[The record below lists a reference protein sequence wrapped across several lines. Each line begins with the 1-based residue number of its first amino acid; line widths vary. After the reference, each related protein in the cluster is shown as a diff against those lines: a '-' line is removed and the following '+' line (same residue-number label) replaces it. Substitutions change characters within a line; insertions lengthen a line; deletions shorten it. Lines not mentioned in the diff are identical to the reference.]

1 MFYVNAA
8 IPSFYCHDRSVQVV
22 KKGRC
27 ICFDEELSA
36 AVLGAGDGEAHGG
49 SGIEA
54 AAFLFCCCCNF
65 NVLNLN
71 ARVQSRSL
79 GVAPEL
85 DERLKNSRMR

>member
-1 MFYVNAA
+1 MQQSP
-8 IPSFYCHDRSVQVV
+8 PSTVTIALCKLSR
-22 KKGRC
+22 KGDV
-27 ICFDEELSA
+27 FAHQPSSEP
-36 AVLGAGDGEAHGG
+36 LGAGEGEAHGG

-54 AAFLFCCCCNF
+54 AAFLFCCSCNF

-71 ARVQSRSL
+71 ARVQSRSH